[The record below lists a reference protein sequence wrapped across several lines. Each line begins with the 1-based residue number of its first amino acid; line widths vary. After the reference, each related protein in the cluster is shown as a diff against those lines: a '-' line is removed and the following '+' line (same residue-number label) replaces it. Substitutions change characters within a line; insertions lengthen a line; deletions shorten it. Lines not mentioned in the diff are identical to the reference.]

1 VRAVGTDLIAPQVP
15 GHGVETGHGTAGA
28 EGAAAE
34 GDITMDRKQVLVMP
48 CVLMCVAAFASEAY
62 ALADE
67 QAITKLIRDAAH
79 AMAALPKTND
89 VKGVLQYL
97 AQDYTF
103 IDQGELRGRKELEV
117 TLRDLQSQKT
127 SGEAVEIKDEVTHI
141 HVHVAGNWAWAVY
154 DEVVLITV
162 NGQTIDEDDN
172 TCTGIFRKTGQRWLY
187 VHEHCS
193 EGGDA
198 DTSN

>member
-1 VRAVGTDLIAPQVP
+1 M
-15 GHGVETGHGTAGA
+15 
-28 EGAAAE
+28 
-34 GDITMDRKQVLVMP
+34 DIKQVLMIP
-48 CVLMCVAAFASEAY
+48 CVLMCVAAFAGEVEAR
-62 ALADE
+62 ADE
-67 QAITKLIRDAAH
+67 QAITQLIKDAAH
-79 AMAALPKTND
+79 AMAALPKTKD
-89 VKGVLQYL
+89 AKGVLQYF

-103 IDQGELRGRKELEV
+103 IDQGEVRDRKELEG
-117 TLRDLQSQKT
+117 TLRDLQSQKA

-154 DEVVLITV
+154 DEVVIITV
-162 NGQTIDEDDN
+162 NGQIVDEDAN
-172 TCTGIFRKTGQRWLY
+172 KCTGVFRKTGQRWLF

>member
-1 VRAVGTDLIAPQVP
+1 
-15 GHGVETGHGTAGA
+15 
-28 EGAAAE
+28 
-34 GDITMDRKQVLVMP
+34 MDMKQVLVAP
-48 CVLMCVAAFASEAY
+48 CVLICVAAFASEAD

-67 QAITKLIRDAAH
+67 QAITKLIRDASH
-79 AMAALPKTND
+79 AMAVLPKTKD
-89 VKGVLQYL
+89 VKGVLQYF

-103 IDQGELRGRKELEV
+103 IDEGELRDRKELEAA
-117 TLRDLQSQKT
+117 LRDLQSQKT

-141 HVHVAGNWAWAVY
+141 HVHVAGDWAWAVY
-154 DEVVLITV
+154 DEVVIITIK
-162 NGQTIDEDDN
+162 GQIIDEDDSK
-172 TCTGIFRKTGQRWLY
+172 CTSIFRKTGQRWLY

>member
-1 VRAVGTDLIAPQVP
+1 VRAVGTDLITPQVL

-34 GDITMDRKQVLVMP
+34 GKIRMDMKRMLVTP
-48 CVLMCVAAFASEAY
+48 CVLMCVVAFGSEAD
-62 ALADE
+62 ARADE
-67 QAITKLIRDAAH
+67 QGITKLIQDAAH
-79 AMAALPKTND
+79 AMAALPKTKD

-103 IDQGELRGRKELEV
+103 IDEGELRGRKELEA
-117 TLRDLQSQKT
+117 TLRDLQTQKT
-127 SGEAVEIKDEVTHI
+127 SGEAVEIRDDATHI

-154 DEVVLITV
+154 DEVVIITV
-162 NGQTIDEDDN
+162 NGQIIDEDDSK
-172 TCTGIFRKTGQRWLY
+172 CTGIFRRTGPRWLY
-187 VHEHCS
+187 GHEHCS